1 MERIKDYGYLQFPL
15 CLIKETYKDIKEG
28 INLMIYYGIVNYAK
42 KLKYSL
48 NDVAKQLCYDY
59 YNKENILQASLKKS
73 INKAIADGFS
83 FYADI
88 DYKGF
93 DNKGKFN
100 PDLNI
105 TELLIL
111 FDKNSE
117 LKKDA
122 ILNYQIHLAVSKDH
136 LGIIIPSY
144 DNAIEG
150 YERALKIKNDFE
162 KTFGPDAMPYCKKDM
177 LFDFMDNQKD
187 IDLFRAYIGI
197 KSMIGMR
204 NFVSSNKP
212 AILSRML
219 GCKNKASFEFYTT
232 NKYNKDKS
240 LLSTVAKYSKRY
252 QMDKLLLTLAERKY
266 IMYLSKKDTRFIYV
280 SKYMEPQELKDLIN
294 YTKEKQNLKKKIHE
308 AANLII

>member
-15 CLIKETYKDIKEG
+15 CLIKETYEDIKEG

-105 TELLIL
+105 TEMLIM

-117 LKKDA
+117 LKKDS

-136 LGIIIPSY
+136 LNITIPSY

-150 YERALKIKNDFE
+150 YERGLEIQNNFESDFTIK
-162 KTFGPDAMPYCKKDM
+162 
-177 LFDFMDNQKD
+177 
-187 IDLFRAYIGI
+187 
-197 KSMIGMR
+197 
-204 NFVSSNKP
+204 
-212 AILSRML
+212 
-219 GCKNKASFEFYTT
+219 
-232 NKYNKDKS
+232 
-240 LLSTVAKYSKRY
+240 
-252 QMDKLLLTLAERKY
+252 
-266 IMYLSKKDTRFIYV
+266 
-280 SKYMEPQELKDLIN
+280 
-294 YTKEKQNLKKKIHE
+294 
-308 AANLII
+308 